1 MDVAYQLDCEWPL
14 LARTD
19 VARAFPRWQKWQP
32 ELRRF
37 GTPRQL
43 LLFLHS
49 APAEQTDPPLLA
61 LLALARE
68 EPLAGRTLLQ
78 VLLPAL
84 KTRADRI
91 IHPSQLRE
99 EVWELLLY
107 SAWEA
112 ICCYP
117 LERRR
122 ARVAA
127 NLVLQV
133 VHRTTRELRRTLHDV
148 LATNQPDL
156 GWLCPASTTDD
167 DSTATDESVPVEQ
180 TAPRARIGP
189 EAVVL
194 AGVAAKAISPAD
206 ADLIL
211 RTRVDG
217 FRLRVLARTL
227 GVNYDALLKRRQRAE
242 STLRTLLLFDADVRK
257 EPVLDPV
264 SHAGTFL
271 LERHRHSRA
280 APADPRPAA
289 RAA

>member
-1 MDVAYQLDCEWPL
+1 MDVAYQLDCEWPR

-19 VARAFPRWQKWQP
+19 VARALPRWQESHP

-37 GTPRQL
+37 ATPGRL
-43 LLFLHS
+43 LRFLHS
-49 APAEQTDPPLLA
+49 APAEQTDAPLLA
-61 LLALARE
+61 LLELALDDR
-68 EPLAGRTLLQ
+68 LAGRTLLQ

-91 IHPSQLRE
+91 VYPSQLRE

-122 ARVAA
+122 VRVAA
-127 NLVLQV
+127 NLVLEV
-133 VHRTTRELRRTLHDV
+133 VHRTTRELRHGLHDV
-148 LATNQPDL
+148 LAEQPDL
-156 GWLCPASTTDD
+156 DWLRPPSAADHADERANGDRALVELAAPA
-167 DSTATDESVPVEQ
+167 
-180 TAPRARIGP
+180 ARIAP

-194 AGVAAKAISPAD
+194 AGVAARVISAAD

-217 FRLRVLARTL
+217 IRLQVLARTL

-242 STLRTLLLFDADVRK
+242 SALRNLLLSDLDVRK
-257 EPVLDPV
+257 GPVSDPV
-264 SHAGTFL
+264 SYTGTFL
-271 LERHRHSRA
+271 LERHRRSRA
-280 APADPRPAA
+280 AAAAARLHA

>member
-14 LARTD
+14 LARTA
-19 VARAFPRWQKWQP
+19 VARALPRWQESHP

-37 GTPRQL
+37 GTPGQL
-43 LLFLHS
+43 LRFLHT
-49 APAEQTDPPLLA
+49 APAEQTDASLLA
-61 LLALARE
+61 LLELAQDE
-68 EPLAGRTLLQ
+68 QIAGRTLVQ

-91 IHPSQLRE
+91 AYPSRLRE

-122 ARVAA
+122 VRVAA

-133 VHRTTRELRRTLHDV
+133 VHCATRELRHPLDEV
-148 LATNQPDL
+148 L
-156 GWLCPASTTDD
+156 
-167 DSTATDESVPVEQ
+167 TDEPDRSWLSRSISDER
-180 TAPRARIGP
+180 TASDAEPALAEPAAPSARVAP

-194 AGVAAKAISPAD
+194 AGVAARAISPAD

-217 FRLRVLARTL
+217 IRLTVLARTE
-227 GVNYDALLKRRQRAE
+227 GVGYHALRQRRQRAE
-242 STLRTLLLFDADVRK
+242 QQLRQLLAAQSDVSNRSD
-257 EPVLDPV
+257 LDPV
-264 SHAGTFL
+264 LYAGTFL
-271 LERHRHSRA
+271 LARRRRA
-280 APADPRPAA
+280 LVAATAPRPAT

>member
-1 MDVAYQLDCEWPL
+1 MDVAYQLDCEWPR

-19 VARAFPRWQKWQP
+19 VARALPRWQIREP
-32 ELRRF
+32 DLRRF
-37 GTPRQL
+37 GTPSQL

-68 EPLAGRTLLQ
+68 ERLAGHTLLQ

-91 IHPSQLRE
+91 VHPSQLRE

-122 ARVAA
+122 VRVAA

-148 LATNQPDL
+148 FAGQPDL
-156 GWLCPASTTDD
+156 GWLCPASTTDN
-167 DSTATDESVPVEQ
+167 DSMATGESVPVEPA
-180 TAPRARIGP
+180 APRARIGP
-189 EAVVL
+189 DAVVL
-194 AGVAAKAISPAD
+194 AGVAAKVISPAD

-217 FRLRVLARTL
+217 IRLRVLARTL

-242 STLRTLLLFDADVRK
+242 STLRNLLVFDPDVRK
-257 EPVLDPV
+257 EPVSDPV

-271 LERHRHSRA
+271 LERRRYSRA
-280 APADPRPAA
+280 AAADPRPAT

>member
-1 MDVAYQLDCEWPL
+1 MDVAYRLDCEWPR

-19 VARAFPRWQKWQP
+19 VARAMRSWQIRQR

-49 APAEQTDPPLLA
+49 APAEQTDSPLLA
-61 LLALARE
+61 LLALARD

-91 IHPSQLRE
+91 VYPSQLRE

-122 ARVAA
+122 VRVAA

-133 VHRTTRELRRTLHDV
+133 VHRTTRELRRTLHGV
-148 LATNQPDL
+148 LADQPDL
-156 GWLCPASTTDD
+156 SWLCPASSTDE
-167 DSTATDESVPVEQ
+167 DSTAIGDTAPVEP
-180 TAPRARIGP
+180 TATRARIGA

-194 AGVAAKAISPAD
+194 AGVAANVISPAD

-217 FRLRVLARTL
+217 IRLRVLARTL
-227 GVNYDALLKRRQRAE
+227 GLNYDALLKRRQRAE
-242 STLRTLLLFDADVRK
+242 STLRSLLLFDPDVRK

-264 SHAGTFL
+264 SYAETFL
-271 LERHRHSRA
+271 LGRRRHSRVA
-280 APADPRPAA
+280 AAAARPAT